1 MPHLPS
7 IPQMLLPV
15 MLTLR
20 RGNPPVK
27 ETFSLEATFQDV
39 ALDAENI
46 KAYSTFCGFQNSQN
60 FPATWLYLLAQRA
73 QIAMMRDAKF
83 PLAAPGMVH
92 LTNSLEMLQTP
103 DTAQPVTLTSSV
115 MIEGK
120 ASGSLFPQFAVEVR
134 QDSTLVAI
142 CKSGY
147 IAKRGGGEKSADKS
161 GAAKEI
167 SKEINNEASAVQ
179 SDFTSAKDAGKIVM
193 PGSIG
198 WDYAKVSGDFNPIHI
213 SGVMA
218 KAFGLPGKLA
228 HGWYSVSMFAS
239 VIERINN
246 ITVKKID
253 VQFQKPVL
261 LPNTVALEY
270 LDTASAETPF
280 RITSVDKK
288 IVHLIGTVA

>member
-1 MPHLPS
+1 MAHLDS

-27 ETFSLEATFQDV
+27 ETFSLEKTFENV
-39 ALDAENI
+39 ALDADNI
-46 KAYSTFCGFQNSQN
+46 KQYSAFCGFQNSAD
-60 FPATWLYLLAQRA
+60 FPVTWLYLLAQRA
-73 QIAMMRDAKF
+73 QIAMMRDGKF

-92 LTNSLEMLQTP
+92 LTNSLEMLQKP
-103 DTAQPVTLTSSV
+103 DLSQPVRLASSV
-115 MIEGK
+115 TIEGK
-120 ASGSLFPQFAVEVR
+120 PSGSLFPQFRVEVW
-134 QDSTLVAI
+134 QASTLVAV

-147 IAKRGGGEKSADKS
+147 IAKRGGGEKSANKS
-161 GAAKEI
+161 TSPKDEGALPPD
-167 SKEINNEASAVQ
+167 SSA
-179 SDFTSAKDAGKIVM
+179 FKDGGKIVM
-193 PGSIG
+193 PSRIG

-239 VIERINN
+239 VIERIKNMS
-246 ITVKKID
+246 VRKID

-270 LDTASAETPF
+270 SDDGQEQTSF
-280 RITSVDKK
+280 RITSVDKN
-288 IVHLIGTVA
+288 IVHLLGNVE

>member
-1 MPHLPS
+1 MAHLPS

-20 RGNPPVK
+20 RGNPPMK

-39 ALDAENI
+39 ALDAANI
-46 KAYSTFCGFQNSQN
+46 KAYSTFCGFQNSQD
-60 FPATWLYLLAQRA
+60 FPVTWLYLLAQRA

-103 DTAQPVTLTSSV
+103 DTAYPVTLTSSV
-115 MIEGK
+115 TIEGK
-120 ASGSLFPQFAVEVR
+120 ASGSLFPQFTVEVR
-134 QDSTLVAI
+134 QGSTLVAI

-161 GAAKEI
+161 GATKET
-167 SKEINNEASAVQ
+167 SKETSVVQ
-179 SDFTSAKDAGKIVM
+179 PDFTSAKDAGKIVM

-239 VIERINN
+239 VIERIKN
-246 ITVKKID
+246 ISVKKID

-261 LPNTVALEY
+261 LPNTVALDY
-270 LDTASAETPF
+270 LDTDGGETPF

-288 IVHLIGTVA
+288 IVHLTGTVE